1 MALTRALFLLC
12 LLATAAHAQDPIVKQ
27 CVAQFPPGGARAQCV
42 TPWLDDIVMRQSA
55 AAALEAA
62 EGLVKSGVM
71 NVNDCH
77 IMGHAIGHASWRKE
91 RDVERAFK
99 ACTSACIQGC
109 MHGAVE
115 AFMIDGPEGET
126 SPARVRAFCDTLG
139 RDWIER
145 RQCLH
150 GLGHGVMHQYR
161 KDLQAATNACETV
174 GGRYEAD
181 LCLGGLWM
189 QWAHFRIHQGAEAYA
204 KVAPTMCGGVR
215 DELLPEC
222 ARAVGGGAM
231 FATGHDAA
239 KSGAICQL
247 LPAGQRGDCQRGV
260 DYEVRLIRAGL
271 SEAHHH

>member
-1 MALTRALFLLC
+1 VRFLL
-12 LLATAAHAQDPIVKQ
+12 LALCFAAAAARAQDPLVKQ

-42 TPWLDDIVMRQSA
+42 TPWLDGIVMQQSA
-55 AAALEAA
+55 AAALDAA
-62 EGLVKSGVM
+62 EELVKSGAM

-77 IMGHAIGHASWRKE
+77 IMGHAVGHASWRKE
-91 RDVERAFK
+91 RDLGRAFR
-99 ACTSACIQGC
+99 ACTSKCIQGC

-115 AFMIDGPEGET
+115 AFMIDGPEEQT
-126 SPARVRAFCDTLG
+126 SPARVRAFCDELG
-139 RDWIER
+139 AKSIER

-150 GLGHGVMHQYR
+150 GLGHGIMHRYR
-161 KDLQAATNACETV
+161 KDLKDATDACETV

-189 QWAHFRIHQGAEAYA
+189 QWAHFRIHQSADAYA
-204 KVAPTMCGGVR
+204 NAALTMCDGVR

-239 KSGAICQL
+239 KSGAICKA
-247 LPAGQRGDCQRGV
+247 LPAGQRGNCQRGV
-260 DYEVRLIRAGL
+260 DYEVGLIRAGL
-271 SEAHHH
+271 SGAHHGH

>member
-1 MALTRALFLLC
+1 VRFLVLLLSLAASAAL
-12 LLATAAHAQDPIVKQ
+12 AQDPIVRQ

-42 TPWLDDIVMRQSA
+42 TPWLDGIVMRQSA
-55 AAALEAA
+55 AAALDAA

-77 IMGHAIGHASWRKE
+77 IMGHAVGHASWRKE
-91 RDVERAFK
+91 HDLEKAFH

-115 AFMIDGPEGET
+115 AFMIDGPQGQT
-126 SPARVRAFCDTLG
+126 TPARVRAFCDTLG
-139 RDWIER
+139 MDSVER

-161 KDLQAATNACETV
+161 KDLQDATYACETV
-174 GGRYEAD
+174 GGRREAD

-189 QWAHFRIHQGAEAYA
+189 QWAHFHIHQGADAYA
-204 KVAPTMCGGVR
+204 KVAPTMCAGVR
-215 DELLPEC
+215 EALLPEC

-231 FATGHDAA
+231 FAAGHEPARAA
-239 KSGAICQL
+239 AICRL
-247 LPAGQRGDCQRGV
+247 LPDAQHRDCQRGV
-260 DYEVRLIRAGL
+260 DYEVGLISAGL
-271 SEAHHH
+271 GHAHGH